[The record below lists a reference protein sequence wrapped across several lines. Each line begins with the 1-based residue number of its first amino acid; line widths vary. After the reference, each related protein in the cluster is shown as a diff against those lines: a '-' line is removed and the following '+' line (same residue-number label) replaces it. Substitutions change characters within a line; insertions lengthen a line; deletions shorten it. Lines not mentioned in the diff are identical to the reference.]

1 MEWRIILASLLLLTL
16 TAIVLYMAYTII
28 PAVRDLSQPDDV
40 NVTYSATGLLVRA
53 PTGAVDASGNVWRWT
68 Y

>member
-1 MEWRIILASLLLLTL
+1 MEWRIILASVILLSL
-16 TAIVLYMAYTII
+16 TALVLYMAYITI
-28 PAVRDLSQPDDV
+28 PAIKDLSEPDNV
-40 NVTYSATGLLVRA
+40 NVTYSATGLLVRS